1 MNAEK
6 EREAINR
13 LQAFEPRDGEAYYL
27 CYSGG
32 KDSDVIRILA
42 QLAGVRHEIHHN
54 LTTVDAPETM
64 QYLKTIPGVII
75 DKARYDDGTPKTMWN
90 LIPRKMMPPTR
101 IARWCCAE
109 LKETGGAGRLR
120 ITGVR
125 WAESVNRRDNAD
137 VVRIIGKP
145 KTTIKR
151 LQELGINFKLTNQGG
166 VVLSAQAGDNDAL
179 RDSKDFAHHCYHDR
193 SVTINPIVDWT
204 DRDVWDFLHHYGCEG
219 NPLYKCGKKRVGC
232 IGCPL
237 ATKKRQRHDLAK
249 YQKYRQNYINAFER
263 MIEARKAAGKGCSTW
278 KSGEDVLHWWISDN
292 PDQLQFFSD
301 DELLDIMEGVI

>member
-1 MNAEK
+1 MNSEK
-6 EREAINR
+6 EREAIKR
-13 LQAFEPRDGEAYYL
+13 LQAFEPKDGEAYYL

-32 KDSDVIRILA
+32 KDSDVIRIIA

-54 LTTVDAPETM
+54 ITSVDAPETM
-64 QYLKTIPGVII
+64 QYIKTIPGVII
-75 DKARYDDGTPKTMWN
+75 DKARYEDGTPKTMWN

-101 IARWCCAE
+101 IARWCCSE
-109 LKETGGAGRLR
+109 LKEAGGAERLR

-125 WAESVNRRDNAD
+125 WAESVNRRNNAD

-151 LQELGINFKLTNQGG
+151 LQEIGLNFSINKLGG
-166 VVLSAQAGDNDAL
+166 VVLSAQAGDNEAL
-179 RDSKDFAHHCYHDR
+179 RDSADFVHHCYRDR

-204 DRDVWDFLHHYGCEG
+204 DRDVWDFLHYYGCEG
-219 NPLYKCGKKRVGC
+219 NPLYKCGEKRVGC

-237 ATKKRQRHDLAK
+237 ATKKWQRHALAK
-249 YQKYRQNYINAFER
+249 YPKYRQNYINAFER

-278 KSGEDVLHWWISDN
+278 KTGEDVLHWWVSDD